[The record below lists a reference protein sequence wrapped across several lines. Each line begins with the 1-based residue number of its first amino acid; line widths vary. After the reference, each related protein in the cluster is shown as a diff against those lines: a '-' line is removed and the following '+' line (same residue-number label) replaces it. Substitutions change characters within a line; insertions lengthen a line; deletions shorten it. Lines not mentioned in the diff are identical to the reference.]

1 MGKGD
6 SKTTKGKRFRSSFG
20 KTRRRKESQ
29 TSFIPDQAKPKT
41 KDVAMESTKADAP
54 KAEKKAPKKAA
65 KSTTAAAKKTTA
77 KKPVAKK
84 AAAKTTTK
92 KADEKEPKG
101 S

>member
-6 SKTTKGKRFRSSFG
+6 SKTTKGKRFRSSYG

-29 TSFIPDQAKPKT
+29 TSYVADQVKPKS

-65 KSTTAAAKKTTA
+65 KSTTATAKKTAAKKTTA
-77 KKPVAKK
+77 KK
-84 AAAKTTTK
+84 TTK
-92 KADEKEPKG
+92 KADD
-101 S
+101 